1 MQLGLK
7 ADARGTY
14 RFRPGRVGSCRAGC
28 DEKSSAYKCSS
39 PVSAPLIVASD
50 IVAAVKEYPS
60 NGFETESLLPVNAI

>member
-1 MQLGLK
+1 MREELI
-7 ADARGTY
+7 
-14 RFRPGRVGSCRAGC
+14 GSDRAAPAHAAPAATKNHRHTG
-28 DEKSSAYKCSS
+28 AGS